1 MDGKASGTSRDLKLQ
16 FGLGYQLQLQFQ
28 DVPDAS
34 DVEACGNVPVCAH
47 LPAILMS
54 FRARRLGVVQRHII
68 LHEMCRMICMI
79 LIYSYDV
86 KCTDRE
92 VGN

>member
-28 DVPDAS
+28 EVPDTS
-34 DVEACGNVPVCAH
+34 DVEACGSVPVCAH

-54 FRARRLGVVQRHII
+54 FRARWLGVVQRHIHTSNSFFM
-68 LHEMCRMICMI
+68 L
-79 LIYSYDV
+79 L
-86 KCTDRE
+86 
-92 VGN
+92 VGAAINHR